1 MAEPDGTAETRAAYT
16 MSKADA
22 DLELFAHALAH
33 DLRAPLRAIGGFS
46 EILLETPPGK
56 LEPLA
61 REYLPRIVAATMRMA
76 QLLEDL
82 LELSRVAN
90 APIAMQQVEL
100 AALAKSVADAMGTT
114 HPERVVD
121 VVIKGDIKVN
131 GDPSLLRTALEQL
144 IGNAWKFTAHAAP
157 AQITIQCEAKDAEVI
172 VTIADNGAGFDMRQ
186 SHRLFQPLQRLHR
199 ADEFAGSGVG
209 LSIVNRI
216 IDRHG
221 GRVWADSPAT
231 GGACFSFSLPR

>member
-1 MAEPDGTAETRAAYT
+1 MAEPDGTAEARAAYNT
-16 MSKADA
+16 NKADA
-22 DLELFAHALAH
+22 DLEMFAHALAH

-46 EILLETPPGK
+46 ELLLETPPGK

-61 REYLPRIVAATMRMA
+61 REYLPRIVAATTRMA

-90 APIAMQQVEL
+90 VPIATQQVEL
-100 AALAKSVADAMGTT
+100 AALAKSVVHAICAQ
-114 HPERVVD
+114 HPERMVD
-121 VVIKGDIKVN
+121 VKIDGDIKVK
-131 GDPSLLRTALEQL
+131 GDLSLLRTALEQL
-144 IGNAWKFTAHAAP
+144 IGNAWKFTSQVAQ
-157 AQITIQCEAKDAEVI
+157 AQIRIQCETKGAEVVVSI
-172 VTIADNGAGFDMRQ
+172 SDNGAGFDMRQ

-221 GRVWADSPAT
+221 GRVWADSSTA
-231 GGACFSFSLPR
+231 GGATFSFSLPC